1 MAKSTKRRIP
11 VTNEIIDKTRP
22 MTPVIRPT
30 LAYVCPCA
38 LFANTMATMEK
49 GRLAKSKNKDI
60 MPRIMLDKA
69 YSLFT
74 SSICLLSIA
83 VPQ

>member
-1 MAKSTKRRIP
+1 MEKISDIFGSMVFNDAVMRERLPKETYRQ
-11 VTNEIIDKTRP
+11 VQ
-22 MTPVIRPT
+22 
-30 LAYVCPCA
+30 
-38 LFANTMATMEK
+38 ATMEK

-74 SSICLLSIA
+74 SSMCLLSIA